1 ISFASAYGPS
11 VTVLCFPVTSL
22 PVRSSGLPRSLI
34 WPLSASCCI
43 QVIHVCIL
51 FCICSGDPIAA
62 RLAASVLRNRNTN
75 SLIKTPCYAA
85 RAADTNWGLLAVRRF
100 RGTDAD
106 IVRWRGQGGAGE
118 GRHDAAGMVD
128 LATPQPTVGD
138 TVRCTLQP
146 QDSRRPARRCA
157 TAQRA
162 SGLPPSP
169 GGA

>member
-11 VTVLCFPVTSL
+11 VTVLCFPVRSL

-100 RGTDAD
+100 RGTDTD
-106 IVRWRGQGGAGE
+106 LVRWIGQGRPGKGP
-118 GRHDAAGMVD
+118 HDAAGIVA
-128 LATPQPTVGD
+128 LSTLHPNP
-138 TVRCTLQP
+138 VRTCPFLLQT
-146 QDSRRPARRCA
+146 QSSTRPR
-157 TAQRA
+157 QLI
-162 SGLPPSP
+162 LPMR
-169 GGA
+169 

>member
-1 ISFASAYGPS
+1 MSFALGFGPL

-85 RAADTNWGLLAVRRF
+85 RAADTNWGLLAGRRF

-106 IVRWRGQGGAGE
+106 IVRWRGQGGAGG

-128 LATPQPTVGD
+128 LATPPPTAGH
-138 TVRCTLQP
+138 TARCTPQP
-146 QDSRRPARRCA
+146 HDSRRPAPRVV
-157 TAQRA
+157 T
-162 SGLPPSP
+162 
-169 GGA
+169 

>member
-106 IVRWRGQGGAGE
+106 IVRWRGQGGPG
-118 GRHDAAGMVD
+118 GGPPGGGGMV
-128 LATPQPTVGD
+128 AFAKPPPPPAHPRPFTPQP
-138 TVRCTLQP
+138 P
-146 QDSRRPARRCA
+146 
-157 TAQRA
+157 
-162 SGLPPSP
+162 
-169 GGA
+169 